1 MHMENKRV
9 LVLTGTTDILRSSSE
24 TDNTMEEV
32 FDLTLPSKQRYAKK
46 HGYDLL
52 SLRSFG
58 SDKRNIFKDN
68 HIGFLR
74 ALRTFEMLEHYDIVM
89 WIDADSIITN
99 DNFSIND
106 FQIDENHSFYA
117 SWDWNNIGYS
127 FSTGNF
133 IIHKTKNTNNLFNS
147 FLRTGKQIV
156 DNNTWG
162 EEQTTLN
169 FLYNSTHKNDIKI
182 LEHKYL
188 HTIPNK
194 KMFRGIWDGRAE
206 TKFPWSEE
214 SFLVHLTGVPNK
226 NRIEVAQTTFKD
238 YL

>member
-1 MHMENKRV
+1 MNNKRV
-9 LVLTGTTDILRSSSE
+9 LILTGTTDMFRSPNE

-46 HGYDLL
+46 YGYDLL

-74 ALRTFEMLEHYDIVM
+74 ALRAFEMLDYYDTVM

-99 DNFSIND
+99 YNFSIND
-106 FQIDENHSFYA
+106 FQIDETHSFYA
-117 SWDWNNIGYS
+117 SWDWNNIGHS

-133 IIHKTKNTNNLFNS
+133 ITHKTENTNNLINS
-147 FLRTGKQIV
+147 FLTKGKQV
-156 DNNTWG
+156 ADSNTWG
-162 EEQTTLN
+162 EEQIRLN

-182 LEHKYL
+182 LEHKFL
-188 HTIPNK
+188 HTIPNR
-194 KMFRGIWDGRAE
+194 KMFRGIWDGRPE
-206 TKFPWSEE
+206 TKFPWAED
-214 SFLVHLTGVPNK
+214 SFLVHIGGIPNK
-226 NRIEVAQTTFKD
+226 NRIEVAQTSFKE

>member
-1 MHMENKRV
+1 MENKNKRV
-9 LVLTGTTDILRSSSE
+9 LLLTGTTDMLRSPNE

-46 HGYDLL
+46 YGYDLL

-58 SDKRNIFKDN
+58 SDKHNIFKDT

-74 ALRTFEMLEHYDIVM
+74 TLRAFEMLYNYDTVM

-99 DNFSIND
+99 YNFSVDD

-133 IIHKTKNTNNLFNS
+133 IIHKTKNTNNFFNS
-147 FLRTGKQIV
+147 FLSTGKQVV
-156 DNNTWG
+156 DSNTGG

-169 FLYNSTHKNDIKI
+169 SLYNTHKNDIKI
-182 LEHKYL
+182 LEHKFL
-188 HTIPNK
+188 GSIPSKN
-194 KMFRGIWDGRAE
+194 MFMGIWDGRPE
-206 TKFPWSEE
+206 TKVPWSEE
-214 SFLVHLTGVPNK
+214 SFLVHLTGITNK
-226 NRIEVAQTTFKD
+226 NRIEVAKTTFKD

>member
-1 MHMENKRV
+1 MSKKV
-9 LVLTGTTDILRSSSE
+9 LLLTGTTDMLRSPTE

-46 HGYDLL
+46 YGYDLL

-58 SDKRNIFKDN
+58 SDKRNIFKDKN
-68 HIGFLR
+68 LGILRVLR
-74 ALRTFEMLEHYDIVM
+74 AFEMLEYYDTVM

-133 IIHKTKNTNNLFNS
+133 IIHKTKNINTLFNS
-147 FLRTGKQIV
+147 FMTVGKQVV
-156 DNNTWG
+156 DSNTWG

-169 FLYNSTHKNDIKI
+169 FLYNNTHRNDIKI
-182 LEHKYL
+182 LEHKFL

-194 KMFRGIWDGRAE
+194 KMFMGIWDGRPE
-206 TKFPWSEE
+206 TIVPWSEE
-214 SFLVHLTGVPNK
+214 SFLVHLTGIPNK
-226 NRIEVAQTTFKD
+226 NRIEVAQTSFKD

>member
-1 MHMENKRV
+1 MNNKRV

-32 FDLTLPSKQRYAKK
+32 FDLTLPSKQKYAKI

-58 SDKRNIFKDN
+58 KDKQNRFKDSN
-68 HIGFLR
+68 IGFLR
-74 ALRTFEMLEHYDIVM
+74 ALRAFEMIEYYDIVM

-99 DNFSIND
+99 NNFSVND
-106 FQIDENHSFYA
+106 FQIDENYSFYA
-117 SWDWNNIGYS
+117 SWDWNNIGS
-127 FSTGNF
+127 AFSTGNF

-147 FLRTGKQIV
+147 FLTTGKRVV
-156 DNNTWG
+156 DSNIWG

-169 FLYNSTHKNDIKI
+169 FLYNNTHKNDIKI
-182 LEHKYL
+182 LEHKFL
-188 HTIPNK
+188 GSIPSK
-194 KMFRGIWDGRAE
+194 KMFRGIWDSRPE
-206 TKFPWSEE
+206 TNFPWSKD
-214 SFLVHLTGVPNK
+214 SFLVHIGGIPNK
-226 NRIEVAQTTFKD
+226 NRIEIAQTTFKD